1 MTDVWAKLK
10 QSYGFTKP
18 YDFNLAIPAIL
29 ASAFVCLFV
38 LVTLYGILV
47 GGYFTF
53 HSERFLFDLY
63 IIFGLG
69 LIFLAIG
76 RRKLFWPLFVWF
88 LIEFSLGSWAKGL
101 APFDARNE
109 FERKFN
115 YHALLQSTPVPNFH
129 GDNGKLTIVHN
140 SLGLRDTGNPISPL
154 KREGLIFV
162 FGGSTTYD
170 TTVTQGRTWV
180 ETLNK
185 NIGPE
190 YKLFNFGSP
199 GYSTAEHV
207 IQTAFYSDINGVYPS
222 CAIYYI
228 GWNDIRSANVA
239 HLDRAY
245 ANFHLL
251 TQINNTRTRRTQ
263 NMATISPI
271 VKFTLKQL
279 SSFLDTLPYPRPEMD
294 KAAAEDGNQKLK
306 SIYQRNIATITAI
319 NQSRGVKT
327 IVIGQMLNRDKM
339 QAGAGQKRSHGWL
352 PFVDDRDV
360 WKLQSE
366 FNDLVKN
373 DADKVGYRYIDA
385 DIDKF
390 DGTDFVDSGHF
401 TASGAAKFASLI
413 SEDVRRA
420 CPTS

>member
-1 MTDVWAKLK
+1 MTESWAKLK
-10 QSYGFTKP
+10 RAYGFSKP
-18 YDFNLAIPAIL
+18 YNFNLAIPAML
-29 ASAFVCLFV
+29 TAAFAFLFV
-38 LVTLYGILV
+38 VVALYGVIFS
-47 GGYFTF
+47 GYFALR
-53 HSERFLFDLY
+53 SERFLFDLY
-63 IIFGLG
+63 ILIGLA

-76 RRKLFWPLFVWF
+76 RRRIFWPLFVWF

-115 YHALLQSTPVPNFH
+115 YHPLLQSVPVPNFR
-129 GDNGKLTIVHN
+129 GDNGRLAIVHN
-140 SLGLRDTGNPISPL
+140 SLGMRDTGNPISPL

-185 NIGPE
+185 NIGSE

-207 IQTAFYSDINGVYPS
+207 LQTAFYGDINGVYPS

-239 HLDRAY
+239 DLDRAY

-263 NMATISPI
+263 NLATISPML
-271 VKFTLKQL
+271 KFALKQM
-279 SSFLDTLPYPRPEMD
+279 SSFLDTLPYPSPRMD
-294 KAAAEDGNQKLK
+294 RAAAEGGNQKLK
-306 SIYQRNIATITAI
+306 WIYQRNIATITAI

-327 IVIGQMLNRDKM
+327 IIIGQMLNRDNM
-339 QAGAGQKRSHGWL
+339 RAGVGHKKSHGWL
-352 PFVDDRDV
+352 PFVEDGDV

-373 DADKVGYRYIDA
+373 NADKVGYRYIDA

-390 DGTDFVDSGHF
+390 DAADFVDSGHF
-401 TASGAAKFASLI
+401 TAAGASKFAGRI
-413 SEDVRRA
+413 AEDVRRA
-420 CPTS
+420 CPIS